1 MMLITKER
9 GPYFLQNKSFGTVTI
24 SVMFPYKYQEDDFM
38 KVRLINDVI
47 NRSMNYQTKQ
57 DFKNAIINNY
67 IISLYADYEN
77 FENTSYTKFI
87 LTIPNPQK
95 LKGVSLDNCLKFLA
109 DYIYNPFIEDNGLEK
124 NEVAKFIDIYHK
136 NIKESNNLINK
147 YAKRRVFE
155 ICAPNT
161 KLSSTM
167 VSHEKELDKIT
178 PQNLYNFYKE
188 KIINGNPF
196 VFVMGDVDKQEMNCL
211 INKYIFKKKETT
223 IQISKRQ
230 NHFLKPKEV
239 QVITE
244 EKDFFQSFITLV
256 YKVKDM
262 TEKDRYSLI
271 AIGLLL
277 NDQASHILFKKIR
290 LENDLAYTTS
300 AFYRSYYGLLA
311 LTALINKTSKNKTIK
326 TFNKVIKLL
335 KDENYITP
343 LLEKIKNSEKINMI
357 RAKDNKAVIFNNFID
372 ETLDFAL
379 SDEEHYQRLCAVT
392 AQDIKKLANKLILD
406 TQYFIRGKKDA
417 K

>member
-178 PQNLYNFYKE
+178 PQNLYNFY
-188 KIINGNPF
+188 NLYWG
-196 VFVMGDVDKQEMNCL
+196 
-211 INKYIFKKKETT
+211 
-223 IQISKRQ
+223 S
-230 NHFLKPKEV
+230 
-239 QVITE
+239 
-244 EKDFFQSFITLV
+244 S
-256 YKVKDM
+256 
-262 TEKDRYSLI
+262 S
-271 AIGLLL
+271 
-277 NDQASHILFKKIR
+277 
-290 LENDLAYTTS
+290 
-300 AFYRSYYGLLA
+300 
-311 LTALINKTSKNKTIK
+311 
-326 TFNKVIKLL
+326 
-335 KDENYITP
+335 
-343 LLEKIKNSEKINMI
+343 
-357 RAKDNKAVIFNNFID
+357 
-372 ETLDFAL
+372 
-379 SDEEHYQRLCAVT
+379 
-392 AQDIKKLANKLILD
+392 
-406 TQYFIRGKKDA
+406 
-417 K
+417 